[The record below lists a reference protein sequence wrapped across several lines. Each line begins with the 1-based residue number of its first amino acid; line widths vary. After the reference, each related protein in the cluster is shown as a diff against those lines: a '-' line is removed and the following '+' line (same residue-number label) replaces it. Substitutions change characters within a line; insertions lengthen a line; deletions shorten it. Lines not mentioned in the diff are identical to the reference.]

1 MREKTPVNKPNNP
14 FPTMIVGSDLI
25 VATYNP
31 PIKPVMSPDTGP
43 PATPA
48 NNMPAWKKCILVP
61 NRNGTVRTLSTTVSA
76 LITAVKATSRL
87 LNCIVLPFYI
97 IVITILKSIELFLE
111 VGDMASL
118 VRVERISFS
127 TPPEL
132 LKQFDDSLRTLGY
145 KDRSKALQIAMRN
158 FITEYA
164 WRKEGAK
171 PGAGAILLTYVHESH
186 GLQEAL
192 TDIQHQFRSVVNST
206 THIHLDES
214 RCLEIISV
222 RGKIERIQALAKE
235 VMKKRG
241 VTQLKLSTVAV

>member
-1 MREKTPVNKPNNP
+1 M
-14 FPTMIVGSDLI
+14 
-25 VATYNP
+25 
-31 PIKPVMSPDTGP
+31 
-43 PATPA
+43 
-48 NNMPAWKKCILVP
+48 
-61 NRNGTVRTLSTTVSA
+61 
-76 LITAVKATSRL
+76 
-87 LNCIVLPFYI
+87 
-97 IVITILKSIELFLE
+97 
-111 VGDMASL
+111 

-158 FITEYA
+158 FMTEYA
-164 WRKEGAK
+164 WSREGRKPA
-171 PGAGAILLTYVHESH
+171 AGAILLTYDHDSH

-192 TDIQHQFRSVVNST
+192 TDIQHQFRSVINST

-222 RGKIERIQALAKE
+222 KGNVERIQTLAKNI
-235 VMKKRG
+235 MKKHG